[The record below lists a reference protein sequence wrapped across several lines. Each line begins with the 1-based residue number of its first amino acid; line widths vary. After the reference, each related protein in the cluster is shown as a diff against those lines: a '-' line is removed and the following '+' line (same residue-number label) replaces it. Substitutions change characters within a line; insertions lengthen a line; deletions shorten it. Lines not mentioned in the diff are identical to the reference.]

1 MKTLSK
7 AVAVASLLSAGIMSA
22 QVANAVEVGASAA
35 VSNMYLW
42 RGKDLGNS
50 SSDFDGD
57 GKDDQ
62 SNGGVAAVSGDLN
75 VSMGGAYAGVW
86 TSSGDANGG
95 QEYDLYV
102 GYGMETGPVAIDA
115 SVWTYVYP
123 SGGTSSDSMFDLSE
137 LIVSASV
144 GDASV
149 TWYETLTADSAE
161 YRYITLGYGMDKVSA
176 TLGLTL
182 SDTDATEYT
191 HLDVSYA
198 ATENLSFTYSQIVD
212 EGVEG
217 SYDTN
222 GKVVATLSLP
232 IE

>member
-7 AVAVASLLSAGIMSA
+7 AVAVASLLTAGVMSS
-22 QVANAVEVGASAA
+22 QVAMAEVEVSASGA

-42 RGKDLGNS
+42 RGQDLG
-50 SSDFDGD
+50 
-57 GKDDQ
+57 Q
-62 SNGGVAAVSGDLN
+62 STTDANGGVPAVSADLS
-75 VSMGGAYAGVW
+75 VSMSGAYAGVW
-86 TSSGDANGG
+86 ASSGDVNAGT
-95 QEYDLYV
+95 EYDLYA
-102 GYGMETGPVAIDA
+102 GYGLEAGAVAIDA
-115 SVWTYVYP
+115 SLWTYVYP
-123 SGGTSSDSMFDLSE
+123 SGGSSSDTMFDLTE

-149 TWYETLTADSAE
+149 TWYETLTADSAD
-161 YRYITLGYGMDKVSA
+161 YRYVTLGYGMDKVSA
-176 TLGLTL
+176 TLGLAL
-182 SDTDATEYT
+182 SDTDASEYT

-217 SYDTN
+217 SFDTN